1 MPPYT
6 ITLQFIKQY
15 VVVNS
20 IKRFPEIIKN
30 KYNILFLFK
39 KALDKVGQ
47 FNQCQ

>member
-20 IKRFPEIIKN
+20 IKCFPEINKN
-30 KYNILFLFK
+30 TFIILFYVK
-39 KALDKVGQ
+39 KVIDKVGH
-47 FNQCQ
+47 FNQCK

>member
-6 ITLQFIKQY
+6 IKLQFIKQD

-20 IKRFPEIIKN
+20 IKRFPEIYKN
-30 KYNILFLFK
+30 TYNILLFVK
-39 KALDKVGQ
+39 KALDKVGH